1 MQRKIIYFINPISG
15 TKDKAPALKIIAART
30 RQQNIPFEIL
40 HTNPQ
45 GNYFFLK
52 EKIENEA
59 ITDIVICGG
68 DGTVS
73 QIASSL
79 IDQDINIGIIPMGS
93 GNGLALAA
101 KIPKKIHKALDV
113 IFTGKGKYIDSFF
126 INDVFSCMLCG
137 LGFDAQ
143 VAHDFS
149 KQPSRGLGT
158 YIKKTIENFITANP
172 YPFEIVNKGKSFATE
187 AFFISIANSNQFGNR
202 FTIAPQASLNDGLLD
217 IVIVKKMSKMRMLLA
232 VIKQIMAGKINEHD
246 EKTFHKKDILY
257 FQTSQLIIY
266 NLATA
271 PLHIDGEPA
280 YTAKKLVVKI
290 IPDAFKLIQPA
301 IKKIR

>member
-73 QIASSL
+73 QVASSL

-101 KIPKKIHKALDV
+101 KIPKEIHKALDV
-113 IFTGKGKYIDSFF
+113 IFTGKGRYIDSFF

-149 KQPSRGLGT
+149 KQSSRGLGT

>member
-15 TKDKAPALKIIAART
+15 TKDKTPALKIIAART

-101 KIPKKIHKALDV
+101 KIPKEIHKALDV
-113 IFTGKGKYIDSFF
+113 IFTGKGRYIDSFF

-149 KQPSRGLGT
+149 KQSSRGLGT

>member
-15 TKDKAPALKIIAART
+15 TKDKIPALKIIAART

-45 GNYFFLK
+45 GDYFFLK

-73 QIASSL
+73 QVASSL

-101 KIPKKIHKALDV
+101 KIPKEIHKALDV
-113 IFTGKGKYIDSFF
+113 IFTGKARYIDSFF

-149 KQPSRGLGT
+149 KQSSRGLGT

-232 VIKQIMAGKINEHD
+232 VIKQIMAGKINEHE